1 MNEPAQTAEPLPRQ
15 SKGALLGKARSAI
28 SNWGPPVALALL
40 VMGLV
45 GLGARKLPGS
55 GSTRQA
61 VAINFD
67 LQQALTN
74 FFLTVGGITAFLVL
88 IAIFWPGQEPLDFP
102 KRSLLKYLVGPLLIV
117 GIVALLVF
125 LGIPEREPALQTP
138 TADNVVDVP
147 PRRSPSEGGST
158 WGFLALIGTMG
169 LALFVIARRRP
180 GEPESPGAPDTETE
194 LEFDVGAFIDVP
206 DDFLRGDDPRAR
218 VIRAY
223 SEMIGWFA
231 RRQVPRLAAETPREF
246 LDRALRTVPT
256 ATDPAL
262 RLTHLF
268 EVARFSQHPLRSE
281 DAEEAQAAAAEVQR
295 RMASQ

>member
-147 PRRSPSEGGST
+147 RSPSEGGST
-158 WGFLALIGTMG
+158 WGLLALIGTMG

>member
-1 MNEPAQTAEPLPRQ
+1 
-15 SKGALLGKARSAI
+15 
-28 SNWGPPVALALL
+28 
-40 VMGLV
+40 
-45 GLGARKLPGS
+45 
-55 GSTRQA
+55 
-61 VAINFD
+61 
-67 LQQALTN
+67 
-74 FFLTVGGITAFLVL
+74 
-88 IAIFWPGQEPLDFP
+88 
-102 KRSLLKYLVGPLLIV
+102 
-117 GIVALLVF
+117 
-125 LGIPEREPALQTP
+125 
-138 TADNVVDVP
+138 
-147 PRRSPSEGGST
+147 
-158 WGFLALIGTMG
+158 MG

-194 LEFDVGAFIDVP
+194 LEFDVGAFIDVH
-206 DDFLRGDDPRAR
+206 DDFLRGDDPGAR

-281 DAEEAQAAAAEVQR
+281 DAEEAQAAAVEVQR
-295 RMASQ
+295 RMASH